1 MKRLLLSAVVAIAL
15 VGTIEAQT
23 KFWVGGS
30 FSISSSDHDP
40 NKDHSFILMPEF
52 GYRINDNWAVGGMLG
67 FRSFT
72 TETGDFEQKTNST
85 SIVPFARYYV
95 GGVSMV
101 RFFAQGSL
109 PMIFHGGDVSYNSVG
124 LIASPG
130 LEIAINEKWGFNMLM
145 PPVLSLVNTDGN
157 TDFYIG
163 LNDGYNIEDYILK
176 TSISFIYKF

>member
-1 MKRLLLSAVVAIAL
+1 MKRLFLTAVISIAL
-15 VGTIEAQT
+15 VGTLNAQT

-40 NKDHSFILMPEF
+40 NKDHSFIFMPEF
-52 GYRINDNWAVGGMLG
+52 GYRINDTWAMGGMLG
-67 FRSFT
+67 YRSHT
-72 TETGDFEQKTNST
+72 TETGNLELKTTCT
-85 SIVPFARYYV
+85 SIIPFARYYV
-95 GGVSMV
+95 GSVSLV
-101 RFFAQGSL
+101 RFFAQASL
-109 PMIFHGGDVSYNSVG
+109 PMDFYGGDVSYNSVG

-145 PPVLSLVNTDGN
+145 PPVLSLVNNDGN
-157 TDFYIG
+157 TDFYLG

>member
-1 MKRLLLSAVVAIAL
+1 MKRFLLSAVVAIAL

-72 TETGDFEQKTNST
+72 TETGDFEQKNKLYFNSAFCQ
-85 SIVPFARYYV
+85 V
-95 GGVSMV
+95 
-101 RFFAQGSL
+101 L
-109 PMIFHGGDVSYNSVG
+109 CWWC
-124 LIASPG
+124 
-130 LEIAINEKWGFNMLM
+130 INGTFLC
-145 PPVLSLVNTDGN
+145 SGQSA
-157 TDFYIG
+157 
-163 LNDGYNIEDYILK
+163 NDILWR
-176 TSISFIYKF
+176 